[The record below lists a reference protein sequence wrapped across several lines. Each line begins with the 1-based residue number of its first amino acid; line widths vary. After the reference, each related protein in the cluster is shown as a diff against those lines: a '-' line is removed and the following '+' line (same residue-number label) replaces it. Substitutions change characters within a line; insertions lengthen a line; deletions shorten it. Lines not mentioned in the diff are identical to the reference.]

1 MMCVTLTIK
10 QSGDNFLHHLICCWF
25 HQLVFV
31 ADNHC
36 WKFRLLLR
44 VIWSLHPVSCGIIN
58 LCISLQIMQ
67 TWWSSCKFHLKTL
80 QKIPTRVEWAP
91 LVDSIVPYLS
101 SSECSMVA
109 KKPAQASSMGFR
121 EVFYAATKFS
131 NVFDKFMIP
140 NHNKMY
146 NQVVFHLVQ
155 SLVNWLSSL
164 VGFSSIS

>member
-1 MMCVTLTIK
+1 MCYSPTMCVTLTIK
-10 QSGDNFLHHLICCWF
+10 QSGDNFLHHLICCRF

-44 VIWSLHPVSCGIIN
+44 VIWSLHPVRCGIIN

-67 TWWSSCKFHLKTL
+67 TWWSSCKFHLKN
-80 QKIPTRVEWAP
+80 IAENPNSRWMGAP
-91 LVDSIVPYLS
+91 CRFNSYQLLIQVLYLS

-121 EVFYAATKFS
+121 EVFYADTKFS

-146 NQVVFHLVQ
+146 
-155 SLVNWLSSL
+155 
-164 VGFSSIS
+164 IIK